1 MKILKLFK
9 NVNLVFLNKKYYIT
23 TKYYKIISTFRQFVT
38 LGWIEGIMETDI
50 IRSKNNCNQNLNKI
64 KRGIKRKKRKIAM
77 SSMIKKKKS
86 QENQIERSR
95 MGIV

>member
-1 MKILKLFK
+1 
-9 NVNLVFLNKKYYIT
+9 
-23 TKYYKIISTFRQFVT
+23 
-38 LGWIEGIMETDI
+38 METDI

-77 SSMIKKKKS
+77 SSMIKKKS

>member
-1 MKILKLFK
+1 
-9 NVNLVFLNKKYYIT
+9 
-23 TKYYKIISTFRQFVT
+23 
-38 LGWIEGIMETDI
+38 METDI